1 MQTTEGEIKIKFDN
15 GLFLIKGKKLFK
27 NEKRFRKLKKFR
39 RNIGIIFQ
47 FPEYQLFNQTVKKE
61 IMFAPLNFNFD
72 KKKAEKNV
80 KKLLHLVDLDYNYV
94 NQNPFELSGGQ
105 KRRVAIA
112 SILSY
117 EPEIIIFDE
126 PTAGLDPIGVIKILN
141 ILRDLRD
148 KGKTIIMISHD
159 MDNVLNICDRIAIL
173 NNGEIIYEGDPTKA
187 LFNNNFIKKN
197 KLVQPY
203 VFRFLKQIKSE
214 QCKN

>member
-1 MQTTEGEIKIKFDN
+1 M
-15 GLFLIKGKKLFK
+15 
-27 NEKRFRKLKKFR
+27 
-39 RNIGIIFQ
+39 
-47 FPEYQLFNQTVKKE
+47 
-61 IMFAPLNFNFD
+61 
-72 KKKAEKNV
+72 
-80 KKLLHLVDLDYNYV
+80 LHLVDLDYNYV

-141 ILRDLRD
+141 ILRDLRN

-173 NNGEIIYEGDPTKA
+173 NNGKIIYEGDPIEA

-203 VFRFLKQIKSE
+203 VFRFLKKINSDE
-214 QCKN
+214 CKNWKVKNLDNLILKLKDIV